1 MSDFDKIKTNIEK
14 LRGDMGAYPKARLC
28 AVIKNR
34 TPEEIRYA
42 IDSCGVTLVGENRV
56 QEFLSHEP
64 YLSGTEVHFIG
75 TLQKNKVKY
84 LVGKVS
90 MIESVDSVSLAKE
103 IASRSGKIGVVTDV
117 LCEVNTGREPQKG
130 GFLPEELSAA
140 LEEISKM
147 KNLRLRGLM
156 AVTPVTDNSDEKRG
170 YFALPARP
178 KSENEKYFSGDAI
191 LSMGMT
197 GSYREALSEGADIIR
212 IGTGIFGE
220 RKQIT

>member
-64 YLSGTEVHFIG
+64 YLSGMDVHFIG

-90 MIESVDSVSLAKE
+90 MIESVDSVSLAEE
-103 IASRSGKIGVVTDV
+103 IASRSGKVGVVTDI

-156 AVTPVTDNSDEKRG
+156 AVTPVTDSSDEKRG
-170 YFALPARP
+170 YFALLARL

-197 GSYREALSEGADIIR
+197 GSYHEALSEGADIIR

-220 RKQIT
+220 RK

>member
-103 IASRSGKIGVVTDV
+103 IASRSGKVGVVTDV

-156 AVTPVTDNSDEKRG
+156 AVTPVTDSSDEKRG
-170 YFALPARP
+170 YFALLARL

-197 GSYREALSEGADIIR
+197 RSYREALSEGADIIR

-220 RKQIT
+220 RKQII

>member
-103 IASRSGKIGVVTDV
+103 IASRSGKVGVVTDI

-130 GFLPEELSAA
+130 GFLPEELSEA

-156 AVTPVTDNSDEKRG
+156 AVTLVTDSSDEKRG
-170 YFALPARP
+170 YFALLARL

-220 RKQIT
+220 RNQII